1 MSVADLQRA
10 LLKHG
15 ELVGVFWGDYTR
27 REPERNLADL
37 NHILQWIRDGRL
49 KPVISGSY
57 PLSEGGKAIQH
68 IADRKAIGKLVVE
81 PHK

>member
-1 MSVADLQRA
+1 M
-10 LLKHG
+10 
-15 ELVGVFWGDYTR
+15 
-27 REPERNLADL
+27 
-37 NHILQWIRDGRL
+37 QWIRDGRL

-57 PLSEGGKAIQH
+57 PLAEGGNAIQH